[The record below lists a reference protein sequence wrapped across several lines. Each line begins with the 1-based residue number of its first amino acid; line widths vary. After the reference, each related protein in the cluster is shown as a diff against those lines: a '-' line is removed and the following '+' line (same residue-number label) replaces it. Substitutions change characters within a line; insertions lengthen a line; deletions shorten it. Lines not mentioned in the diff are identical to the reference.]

1 MSVPHTEDVA
11 YTLFVILTAAY
22 EEGRIMVDVTS
33 IIPNVQM
40 KAEAQRG
47 VQALAVRDCQSALG
61 TGGLSGV

>member
-1 MSVPHTEDVA
+1 MPHTEDVA

-22 EEGRIMVDVTS
+22 EEGMIMVGVTS

-40 KAEAQRG
+40 KVGAQGG

-61 TGGLSGV
+61 AGGLFGA